1 MTLGFNK
8 TDVNVEALPVVSEFL
23 NNEKGGV
30 EVVEI
35 IEYDGKQA
43 VNARE
48 LHQKLGSKQ
57 RFTDWIKNRIEKYG
71 FVENQDYEVFH
82 NFMKNSNGVG
92 NQDFEVF
99 NKFVEN
105 SKGGRPSKEYAL
117 SLDMAKELCMIE
129 NNEQGRLF
137 RKYFIEVEKTAR
149 VKYEQEN
156 LDKKA
161 SDSFDIKLKWL
172 NFLPGYLNLSDVSK
186 LAMAKKIAE
195 PLGLPTPDYVS
206 APNGAKHS
214 ATELLKSHGV
224 GLSARKFNELAVNAG
239 LLELKERKGTNK
251 VHKYC
256 EITKKG
262 LAYGENDI
270 NEKNMSQTQPHW
282 YDNKFGEVLEIIGY
296 KSSKQ
301 VDMFASGE
309 AHD

>member
-48 LHQKLGSKQ
+48 LHQKLGVGKDFSS
-57 RFTDWIKNRIEKYG
+57 WIKNRIEKYG
-71 FVENQDYEVFH
+71 FVKNQDYSSFTQIGERA
-82 NFMKNSNGVG
+82 
-92 NQDFEVF
+92 
-99 NKFVEN
+99 
-105 SKGGRPSKEYAL
+105 KGATVRKEYAL

-137 RKYFIEVEKTAR
+137 RKYFIEVEKAAR
-149 VKYEQEN
+149 AKYEQEK

-224 GLSARKFNELAVNAG
+224 GLSARKFNELAVKAG

-251 VHKYC
+251 VHKYY

-282 YDNKFGEVLEIIGY
+282 YDSKFGDVLEIIGY
-296 KSSKQ
+296 KSSEKT
-301 VDMFASGE
+301 DIFCKR
-309 AHD
+309 